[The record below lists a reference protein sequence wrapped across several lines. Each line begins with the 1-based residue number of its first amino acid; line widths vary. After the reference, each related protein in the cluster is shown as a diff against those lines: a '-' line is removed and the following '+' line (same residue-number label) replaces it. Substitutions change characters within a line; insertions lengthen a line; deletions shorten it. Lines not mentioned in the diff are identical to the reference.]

1 MRTLAADLRHARRT
15 FLRAPAFTAT
25 VVTTLALG
33 IAAATVVVA
42 VVNAV
47 LWARYDVYREPGRL
61 VYVLESNVR
70 QGANGGV
77 SARTL
82 ADWRGSARSFERLG
96 GVEPGSASL
105 VSPGALPESVMR
117 AAVTEDLLA
126 TLDARAAAGRLFA
139 ARDYGAPGPAV
150 GLVSYR
156 LWRDRFRADSRWVGG
171 TVQLDG
177 RPVTIVGVL
186 APGFTLAPFLGANPD
201 VYVPRAAGPA
211 ADRSARTLLVVGRL
225 RRGVSGERAQS
236 ELHAIS
242 TTIAAADP
250 AARGWTPWLIQPR
263 AFRMSGD
270 AQFLVVLAV
279 GVLLVLLIVCSNVAN
294 LLLARSAG
302 RAREIATRLALG
314 AGRVRIA
321 RQLLTESLVLGAAGC
336 ITGLL
341 LSWAACRGLT
351 LWLAGTSLGHLD
363 VGLDRR
369 VLAAACLMSL
379 VAALAVGVLPALRLA
394 RLPVA
399 EAMRDAASLWGRLS
413 AGRLRRLMVAG
424 EVATAVVLLLCAG
437 LVLRGLANLRQSD
450 PGYRPQNLL
459 TLQLTLPDGRYA
471 DPGARGRFLDQ
482 ALERLASRHAFQAI
496 AATTVLPAIGS
507 EPPVAAVA
515 IEGRPAGNALPSA
528 GVLSVSGGYFEA
540 VGTPV
545 VRGRGLAAADRA
557 GRLPAAVVS
566 QSFVDRW
573 MPGTDPIGAHL
584 QVEGTWRTIVGVA
597 ADVHTFHLNVAPRPT
612 VYVPYAQRPVPSFW
626 LVLRSTRRHD
636 AMALATEARRA
647 VAAID
652 PEQPVRGGEW
662 ADALVNRSMGGFDLT
677 GLLVGVLAALA
688 AGLASLGIY
697 GVVAFSVARRT
708 REIGVRIALGAGPRR
723 VVTEVTGEA
732 LRVALGGAV
741 PGLLLALGAGQL
753 LASKLRG
760 VSPFDPALLAAVSL
774 LVLLTVAAAAW
785 GPARRAAHV
794 DPATATRSE

>member
-1 MRTLAADLRHARRT
+1 MRTLAADLRHALRT

-42 VVNAV
+42 VVNAA
-47 LWARYDVYREPGRL
+47 LWARYDVYRDPGRL

-77 SARTL
+77 SASTL
-82 ADWRGSARSFERLG
+82 ADWKASARAFERLG

-117 AAVTEDLLA
+117 AAVTEDVLPA
-126 TLDARAAAGRLFA
+126 LDARVAAGRPFA
-139 ARDYGAPGPAV
+139 PREYARPGAAV

-156 LWRDRFRADSRWVGG
+156 LWRDRFRADPRCMGA

-177 RPVTIVGVL
+177 RPVTIVGAL

-201 VYVPRAAGPA
+201 VYVPRAAMPGL
-211 ADRSARTLLVVGRL
+211 DRSARNLVVIGRL
-225 RRGVSGERAQS
+225 NRGVPGERAQA
-236 ELHAIS
+236 ELSAIS
-242 TTIAAADP
+242 ATIAETDV

-279 GVLLVLLIVCSNVAN
+279 GVLLVLLIVGSNVAN
-294 LLLARSAG
+294 LLLGRSAG
-302 RAREIATRLALG
+302 RAREIATRLAIG
-314 AGRVRIA
+314 AGRWRIA

-336 ITGLL
+336 VTGLL
-341 LSWAACRGLT
+341 ISWAACRGLT

-369 VLAAACLMSL
+369 VLAASCLMSL
-379 VAALAVGVLPALRLA
+379 VAALAVGVLPAVRLS

-413 AGRLRRLMVAG
+413 AGRLRRLMVGG
-424 EVATAVVLLLCAG
+424 EVAMAVVLLLCAG

-459 TLQLTLPDGRYA
+459 TLQLTLPDGPYA
-471 DPGARGRFLDQ
+471 DPGARSRFLEQ
-482 ALERLASRHAFQAI
+482 ALEGLASRHAFQAV
-496 AATTVLPAIGS
+496 AATTLLPAIGA
-507 EPPVAAVA
+507 EPPVTGVAV
-515 IEGRPAGNALPSA
+515 EGRPAVDAAMSA
-528 GVLSVSGGYFEA
+528 AVLSVSGGYFEVVA
-540 VGTPV
+540 TPI
-545 VRGRGLAAADRA
+545 VRGRGLGSVDRA
-557 GRLPAAVVS
+557 GGLPTAVVS
-566 QSFVDRW
+566 QSFVNRW
-573 MPGTDPIGAHL
+573 LPGADPIGARL
-584 QVEGTWRTIVGVA
+584 QVEGVWRTIVGVA
-597 ADVHTFHLNVAPRPT
+597 ADVHTFHLNVTPRPT
-612 VYVPYAQRPVPSFW
+612 VYVPYGQRPVASFW
-626 LVLRSTRRHD
+626 LVLRSTRGHD
-636 AMALATEARRA
+636 PVALATEARRA
-647 VAAID
+647 VEAID
-652 PEQPVRGGEW
+652 PNQPVRGGEW
-662 ADALVNRSMGGFDLT
+662 ADALVARSMGGFDLS

-708 REIGVRIALGAGPRR
+708 RETGVRMALGAAPRR
-723 VVTEVTGEA
+723 VVAEVTGEA

-741 PGLLLALGAGQL
+741 PGLLIALGAGQL
-753 LASKLRG
+753 LASTLRG
-760 VSPFDPALLAAVSL
+760 VSPFDPALLAAVCL
-774 LVLLTVAAAAW
+774 LVLVTVAAAAW
-785 GPARRAAHV
+785 GPARRAAQI
-794 DPATATRSE
+794 DPASATRSE